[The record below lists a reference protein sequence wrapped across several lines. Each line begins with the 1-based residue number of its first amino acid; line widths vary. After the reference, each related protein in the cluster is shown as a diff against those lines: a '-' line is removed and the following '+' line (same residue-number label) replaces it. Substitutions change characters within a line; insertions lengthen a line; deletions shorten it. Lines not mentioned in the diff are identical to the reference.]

1 MLGKSLRRDFV
12 SWEKGRK
19 MDNRLCLFCVNSLS
33 GDAPDGS
40 QILVCFDCEGHEGR
54 EMIVG
59 EEDTCANFKGE

>member
-1 MLGKSLRRDFV
+1 
-12 SWEKGRK
+12 
-19 MDNRLCLFCVNSLS
+19 MDNRICLFCVNSLS

-59 EEDTCANFKGE
+59 EEDTCANIKGE